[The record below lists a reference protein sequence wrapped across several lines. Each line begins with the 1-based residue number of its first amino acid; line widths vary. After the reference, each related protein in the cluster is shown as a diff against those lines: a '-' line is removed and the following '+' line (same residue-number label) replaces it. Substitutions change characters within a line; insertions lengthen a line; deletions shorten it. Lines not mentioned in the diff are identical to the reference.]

1 MSRVA
6 LWFAFAVVGGAALS
20 PLWAQKPPQNKP
32 PPAAAAHPT
41 GQQPATPNQGKV
53 FQPAPA
59 AAQPAAPATAG
70 AAPATPEGQPGAAVT
85 PQAARPAGVPVSPN
99 SAFTSG
105 LAMTPFD
112 GGTADAALEY
122 ARRLGQMLD
131 STLVSLVEVFRNTS
145 GQPMVGANSPAALS
159 QRERDRWSRC
169 RNFYW
174 DLTTYVAAIGAVRP
188 SLPASPALQQA
199 ATALDSALGSAVGS
213 EAPVAEC
220 DNVASMV
227 AAPERWTPWQDQYE
241 NSARRFYRDFYDQI
255 RDVHERDRAFIVALN
270 AAGPASRRLSVPAGL
285 PRNPPYA
292 GVAPN

>member
-6 LWFAFAVVGGAALS
+6 LWFAVAVVGGAALS

-32 PPAAAAHPT
+32 PPAAAVHPT
-41 GQQPATPNQGKV
+41 AQQPATPSQGKV

-59 AAQPAAPATAG
+59 AAQPAAPAA
-70 AAPATPEGQPGAAVT
+70 AAPVTPGGQPAGAVT
-85 PQAARPAGVPVSPN
+85 PQVARPASVPVSPN

-105 LAMTPFD
+105 LAIAPY
-112 GGTADAALEY
+112 GGGAADSALEY
-122 ARRLGQMLD
+122 ARGLAQMLD

-169 RNFYW
+169 RNLYW
-174 DLTTYVAAIGAVRP
+174 DLTTYVTAIGTVRP

-199 ATALDSALGSAVGS
+199 AATLDSVLGSALGSD
-213 EAPVAEC
+213 APVAEC

-241 NSARRFYRDFYDQI
+241 NSARRFYRDFYDRI
-255 RDVHERDRAFIVALN
+255 RDVHERDRAFVIALN
-270 AAGPASRRLSVPAGL
+270 AVVPASRRLSVPAGL